1 MFKYKNCIFASLFSR
16 FKTNYSEVKIYCLA
30 SLTSLI
36 CFWAVG
42 QTKSCARH
50 ETVYRNMKKE
60 ILLLMALLVSFTTWA
75 QRFQVTLESGQNILC
90 FVKAGTNDVSIEK
103 VGGDPPS
110 GDMVI
115 PETVSDG
122 TNTYTVKKIRYYGFN
137 TCSGLH
143 SVVLPNTVTDIDYG
157 AFYNCVNM
165 VDANIGNSVVNIGTY
180 AFRGCRS
187 LSSMVLPE
195 SVDSIGDLAFYD
207 CGLSEPLYNSHI
219 FAYFPDGYASEY
231 VIPDG
236 IEKIAP
242 YAFEECN
249 SLVSISMPNSVT
261 SIGLGAF
268 NFCRNLE
275 TVNMGNSVTY
285 IGESAFFACESLASI
300 NFPNSVTFVGDAAFM
315 GTDWPEPIYNEH
327 VFAYYP
333 ESDTAS
339 CYIIPEGIEQ
349 IAGDAFL
356 GCYNLTSVS
365 IPNSVTYVGEFAFG
379 DCYGIEEPLFN
390 AHCFA
395 LMPMDYA
402 VTEYVIPEG
411 IEQIAG
417 GAFES
422 CERLRSITLPK
433 SVTSIGKY
441 AFELCTNLT
450 TFELPNSVTE
460 IGDFAFMDCE
470 SLSEPVYNDHI
481 FAYFP
486 SRYAQL
492 NNITHYEVP
501 EGIET
506 IAYCAFWSGWYS
518 YNFLLTSVTLP
529 TSLIY
534 LSENSFYNCS
544 GLRSIRIKA
553 MTPPDSFDGLY
564 SLDLE
569 EIIVPCGAETDYKG
583 SDFWS
588 EYYDLIHEGGL
599 FALEVT
605 SSDET
610 QGTIAF
616 LQEPDCDNGNVAIFE
631 AIPNEGGHYFTQWS
645 DGNTDNPRTL
655 IVEEDTY
662 LVAYFEYDGVGENE
676 GEISIFPNPTKG
688 LLNVSGEG
696 FKEIRV
702 FNAMGQMV
710 KQQSINREEILQIDM
725 SDQSSGVYLLQAVSE
740 DNTFITR
747 FVKE

>member
-1 MFKYKNCIFASLFSR
+1 
-16 FKTNYSEVKIYCLA
+16 
-30 SLTSLI
+30 
-36 CFWAVG
+36 
-42 QTKSCARH
+42 
-50 ETVYRNMKKE
+50 
-60 ILLLMALLVSFTTWA
+60 MALLVSFTTWA

-90 FVKAGTNDVSIEK
+90 FVKAGTNEVSIEK

-122 TNTYTVKKIRYYGFN
+122 TNTYIVKKIRYYGFN

-157 AFYNCVNM
+157 AFYNCVNL

-180 AFRGCRS
+180 AFRGCGS

-207 CGLSEPLYNSHI
+207 SGLSEPLYNSHI

-231 VIPDG
+231 VVPDG

-242 YAFEECN
+242 YAFDECN

-261 SIGLGAF
+261 SIGYGAF
-268 NFCRNLE
+268 LSCRNLE

-285 IGESAFFACESLASI
+285 IGEAAFHSCESLATI
-300 NFPNSVTFVGDAAFM
+300 NFPNSVTFVGDDAFY
-315 GTDWPEPIYNEH
+315 GTNWSEPICNEH

-333 ESDTAS
+333 SSYTS
-339 CYIIPEGIEQ
+339 SSFNIPDGIEQ
-349 IAGDAFL
+349 IAGGAFL
-356 GCYNLTSVS
+356 NCYNLTSVV
-365 IPNSVTYVGEFAFG
+365 IPNSVTYVGWDAFG
-379 DCYGIEEPLFN
+379 MCYGIEEPLFN

-395 LMPMDYA
+395 YMPMDYDA
-402 VTEYVIPEG
+402 TEYVIADG

-422 CERLRSITLPK
+422 CESLHSIILPK
-433 SVTSIGKY
+433 SVKYIGKY

-460 IGDFAFMDCE
+460 VGDFAFMDCE
-470 SLSEPVYNDHI
+470 SLAEPVYNDHI

-486 SRYAQL
+486 KRYAQI
-492 NNITHYEVP
+492 NNVTHYEIP

-506 IAYCAFWSGWYS
+506 IAYCAFWPGWYS
-518 YNFLLTSVTLP
+518 YNTLLTSVTLP
-529 TSLIY
+529 ASLTY

-544 GLRSIRIKA
+544 NLRSIRTKA

-564 SLDLE
+564 SLNLE
-569 EIIVPCGAETDYKG
+569 EIIVSCGAETDYKG
-583 SDFWS
+583 SEFWS
-588 EYYDLIHEGGL
+588 EYYDLIHEGSV
-599 FALEVT
+599 FVLEVT
-605 SSDET
+605 SSDEE

-616 LQEPDCDNGNVAIFE
+616 LQEPDCDNGNMAIFE
-631 AIPNEGGHYFTQWS
+631 AVPNEGGHYFTQWS

-655 IVEEDTY
+655 VVEENTC
-662 LVAYFEYDGVGENE
+662 LVAYFEYDGVGENK
-676 GEISIFPNPTKG
+676 GEISIFPNPTNG
-688 LLNVSGEG
+688 LLDVSGAG
-696 FKEIRV
+696 IQEIRV
-702 FNAMGQMV
+702 FNAKGQMV
-710 KQQSINREEILQIDM
+710 KQVFVNPEETLQIDM
-725 SDQSSGVYLLQAVSE
+725 SDQPGGVYLLQAVSE
-740 DNTFITR
+740 GNTFTTR

>member
-1 MFKYKNCIFASLFSR
+1 
-16 FKTNYSEVKIYCLA
+16 
-30 SLTSLI
+30 
-36 CFWAVG
+36 
-42 QTKSCARH
+42 
-50 ETVYRNMKKE
+50 
-60 ILLLMALLVSFTTWA
+60 MALLVSFTTWA

-90 FVKAGTNDVSIEK
+90 FVKAGTNDVSVEK

-137 TCSGLH
+137 SCSGLH

-157 AFYNCVNM
+157 AFCNCVNL
-165 VDANIGNSVVNIGTY
+165 VDANIGNSVVNIGAY
-180 AFRGCRS
+180 AFRGCGS
-187 LSSMVLPE
+187 LNSMLLPE

-207 CGLSEPLYNSHI
+207 CGLSDPLYNSHI

-236 IEKIAP
+236 IEKIAS
-242 YAFEECN
+242 YAFDECN
-249 SLVSISMPNSVT
+249 SLVSISMPNSMT
-261 SIGLGAF
+261 SIGFSAF
-268 NFCRNLE
+268 ASCRNLE
-275 TVNMGNSVTY
+275 TVDMGNSITY
-285 IGESAFFACESLASI
+285 IGEAAFHSCESLATI
-300 NFPNSVTFVGDAAFM
+300 NFPNSVTFVGDDAFY
-315 GTDWPEPIYNEH
+315 GTHWLEPIYNER

-333 ESDTAS
+333 PSDTAS
-339 CYIIPEGIEQ
+339 NYI
-349 IAGDAFL
+349 
-356 GCYNLTSVS
+356 
-365 IPNSVTYVGEFAFG
+365 
-379 DCYGIEEPLFN
+379 
-390 AHCFA
+390 
-395 LMPMDYA
+395 
-402 VTEYVIPEG
+402 IPEG

-417 GAFES
+417 GAFLACYNLTSVVIPNSVTYVGWDAFGDCYGIEEPLYNAHCFARMPFDYAATEYVVPDGIEQIAGGAFWS
-422 CERLRSITLPK
+422 CDRLRSIALPK

-441 AFELCTNLT
+441 AFEFCTNLT

-460 IGDFAFMDCE
+460 IGDCAFMDCE
-470 SLSEPVYNDHI
+470 SLTEPVYNDHI

-486 SRYAQL
+486 TRYAQL

-506 IAYCAFWSGWYS
+506 IAYCAFWPSWYS
-518 YNFLLTSVTLP
+518 YNTLLTSVTLP
-529 TSLIY
+529 ASLTY

-544 GLRSIRIKA
+544 NLRSIRTKA
-553 MTPPDSFDGLY
+553 MTPPDSFDGLF

-588 EYYDLIHEGGL
+588 EYYDLIHEDNV
-599 FALEVT
+599 FVLEVT
-605 SSDET
+605 SSDEE

-616 LQEPDCDNGNVAIFE
+616 LQEPDCDNGNTAIFE
-631 AIPNEGGHYFTQWS
+631 AVANEGGHYFSQWS

-655 IVEEDTY
+655 VVEEDTY
-662 LVAYFEYDGVGENE
+662 LVAYFEYDGLSENE
-676 GEISIFPNPTKG
+676 GEISIFPNPTNG
-688 LLNVSGEG
+688 MLNVSGEG
-696 FKEIRV
+696 IKEIRV

-710 KQQSINREEILQIDM
+710 KQQFINREEILQIDM
-725 SDQSSGVYLLQAVSE
+725 SNQSSGVYLLQALGESS
-740 DNTFITR
+740 TFITR

>member
-1 MFKYKNCIFASLFSR
+1 
-16 FKTNYSEVKIYCLA
+16 
-30 SLTSLI
+30 
-36 CFWAVG
+36 
-42 QTKSCARH
+42 
-50 ETVYRNMKKE
+50 
-60 ILLLMALLVSFTTWA
+60 MALMVSFTALA

-103 VGGDPPS
+103 VGGDSPS

-122 TNTYTVKKIRYYGFN
+122 TNTYTVKKIRNYGFN

-157 AFYNCVNM
+157 AFYNCVNL

-180 AFRGCRS
+180 AFRSCRN
-187 LSSMVLPE
+187 LNSMVLPE
-195 SVDSIGDLAFYD
+195 SVDSIGEWAFYD

-231 VIPDG
+231 VVPDG

-242 YAFEECN
+242 DAFAECN
-249 SLVSISMPNSVT
+249 SLVSIIMPNSVT
-261 SIGLGAF
+261 SIGYAAF
-268 NFCRNLE
+268 LSCRNLE
-275 TVNMGNSVTY
+275 IVNMGNSVTY
-285 IGESAFFACESLASI
+285 IGDATFHSCESLATI
-300 NFPNSVTFVGDAAFM
+300 NFPNSVTFVGDDAFY
-315 GTDWPEPIYNEH
+315 GTNWSEPIYNER

-333 ESDTAS
+333 PSDTAS
-339 CYIIPEGIEQ
+339 NYIIPEGIEQ
-349 IAGDAFL
+349 IAGGAFL
-356 GCYNLTSVS
+356 GCYNLTSVV

-379 DCYGIEEPLFN
+379 MCYGIEEPLFN

-395 LMPMDYA
+395 LMPMDYP

-422 CERLRSITLPK
+422 CERLLSITLPK

-460 IGDFAFMDCE
+460 VGDFAFMDCE
-470 SLSEPVYNDHI
+470 SLAEPVYNDHI

-486 SRYAQL
+486 KRYAQI
-492 NNITHYEVP
+492 NNVTHYEIP

-506 IAYCAFWSGWYS
+506 IAYCAFWPGWY
-518 YNFLLTSVTLP
+518 NNNVLLTSVTLP
-529 TSLIY
+529 ASLTY

-544 GLRSIRIKA
+544 NLRSICIKA

-569 EIIVPCGAETDYKG
+569 EIIVPCGTETEYKG

-588 EYYDLIHEGGL
+588 EYYDLIHEGNV
-599 FALEVT
+599 FMLEVT

-616 LQEPDCDNGNVAIFE
+616 IQEPGCDNGNTAVFE
-631 AIPNEGGHYFTQWS
+631 AVPNEGGHYFTQWS
-645 DGNTDNPRTL
+645 DGNIDNPRTL
-655 IVEEDTY
+655 VVEDDTY
-662 LVAYFEYDGVGENE
+662 IVAYFEYDGVCENK
-676 GEISIFPNPTKG
+676 GEINLFPNPTNG

-696 FKEIRV
+696 ILEILV

-710 KQQSINREEILQIDM
+710 KQVAANTGGVFQIDM
-725 SDQSSGVYLLQAVSE
+725 SDQSAGVYMLKTVGEGKAF
-740 DNTFITR
+740 TTR

>member
-1 MFKYKNCIFASLFSR
+1 
-16 FKTNYSEVKIYCLA
+16 
-30 SLTSLI
+30 
-36 CFWAVG
+36 
-42 QTKSCARH
+42 
-50 ETVYRNMKKE
+50 
-60 ILLLMALLVSFTTWA
+60 MALLVSFTTWA

-90 FVKAGTNDVSIEK
+90 FVKAGTNEVSIEK

-137 TCSGLH
+137 TCSGLQ
-143 SVVLPNTVTDIDYG
+143 SVVLPSTVTDIDYG
-157 AFYNCVNM
+157 AFYNCVNL
-165 VDANIGNSVVNIGTY
+165 VDANIGNSIVNIGTY

-187 LSSMVLPE
+187 LNSMALPE
-195 SVDSIGDLAFYD
+195 SVDNIGDLAFYD

-236 IEKIAP
+236 IEKIASD
-242 YAFEECN
+242 AFAECN
-249 SLVSISMPNSVT
+249 SLFSITMPNSVT
-261 SIGLGAF
+261 SIGFDAF
-268 NFCRNLE
+268 GFCRNLE
-275 TVNMGNSVTY
+275 TVDMGNSVTY
-285 IGESAFFACESLASI
+285 IGSDAFISCESLASI

-339 CYIIPEGIEQ
+339 SYIIPEGIEQ
-349 IAGDAFL
+349 VAGYAFID
-356 GCYNLTSVS
+356 CYYLTSVS

-395 LMPMDYA
+395 LMPMDYP

-470 SLSEPVYNDHI
+470 SLAEPVYNDHI

-486 SRYAQL
+486 ARYAQL

-518 YNFLLTSVTLP
+518 YNTLLTSVSLP
-529 TSLIY
+529 ASLTY

-544 GLRSIRIKA
+544 NLRSIRTKA

-588 EYYDLIHEGGL
+588 EYYDLIHEGSL
-599 FALEVT
+599 FVLDVT
-605 SSDET
+605 SSNEA

-616 LQEPDCDNGNVAIFE
+616 LQEPGCDNGNTAIFK
-631 AIPNEGGHYFTQWS
+631 AVANEGGHYFTQWS

-655 IVEEDTY
+655 VVEEDTY
-662 LVAYFEYDGVGENE
+662 LVAYFEYDGLSENE
-676 GEISIFPNPTKG
+676 GEISIFPNPTNG
-688 LLNVSGEG
+688 LLNVLGEG
-696 FKEIRV
+696 IKEIRV
-702 FNAMGQMV
+702 FNALGKMV
-710 KQQSINREEILQIDM
+710 KQHSINREEILQIDM
-725 SDQSSGVYLLQAVSE
+725 SDQSAGVYLLQALGESS
-740 DNTFITR
+740 TFTTR